1 MRGFSIVY
9 TERAFR
15 PVLAASGRRIR
26 DRLQALLAVAGL
38 AGSLILAAGQA
49 APVMAAAVDHFT
61 ITAVSAQTAG
71 VPFSVTVTAYRDATH
86 VSNGYGG
93 GAILSG
99 NLSGTAFG
107 CTGPCSP
114 SYGTLTFAQGMAT
127 ASVTA
132 YKAESGVQLNV
143 ADGAVSVSSNTFD
156 VGPNAVDS
164 LRFSVT
170 DPTDPDA
177 GFNGQPIDTK
187 TGAPIYSVC
196 RPPSASATNPCG
208 LAAPSGPSTPVKVL
222 ARDHYSNH
230 VLQTVITIGKDPA
243 GTGLGSATTANGVA
257 DFGDLTGIG
266 SIGDFKLKAAA
277 ASGTVT
283 TVSVQQRIVNDLDAC
298 DNQVCKNNT
307 DNGNATKRQGAF
319 GEVSTTSDFFVAGTS
334 NVLLTT
340 QFLAG
345 STVTDQC
352 GSNKNIGDA
361 TEIRV
366 EGLGVTSTAPAT
378 RMVLIIP
385 KDTLKAFG
393 ILNRGTDT
401 FQVCLGAF
409 YIGDPNV
416 VPSPWSAKVITKKG
430 GLTPSVHKADS
441 RFWGVPADCGTAGLA
456 ATDPCIG
463 LRTKSSPTVQSY
475 LGMTDAEFAT
485 LNIKDADL
493 VIAIEKPFPWD
504 GRAGV
509 N

>member
-1 MRGFSIVY
+1 MRGFSIVF
-9 TERAFR
+9 TERA
-15 PVLAASGRRIR
+15 ASAHLTTRGRTVR
-26 DRLQALLAVAGL
+26 DRMRALLAVAGL
-38 AGSLILAAGQA
+38 AGSLILAASQA
-49 APVMAAAVDHFT
+49 APVIAAAVDHFT
-61 ITAVSAQTAG
+61 ITAVGAQTAG

-107 CTGPCSP
+107 CSGPCSP
-114 SYGTLTFAQGMAT
+114 SYGTLTFAQGAAT
-127 ASVTA
+127 TSVTA
-132 YKAESGVQLNV
+132 YRAESGRQLTV
-143 ADGAVSVSSNTFD
+143 ADGAVSASSNAFN
-156 VGPNAVDS
+156 VGPAAVDS

-170 DPTDPDA
+170 DPTDPDD

-187 TGAPIYSVC
+187 TGAPIYSAC
-196 RPPSASATNPCG
+196 LPPAYSATNPCG

-222 ARDHYSNH
+222 ARDHYGNH
-230 VLQTVITIGKDPA
+230 VLPTDITIGKDPA
-243 GTGLGSATTANGVA
+243 GTGLGMATTVNGVA
-257 DFGDLTGIG
+257 DFGNLAGIG
-266 SIGDFKLKAAA
+266 SIGDFKLQA
-277 ASGTVT
+277 ASGAVT
-283 TVSVQQRIVNDLDAC
+283 GLSAQQRIVNDLEAC
-298 DNQVCKNNT
+298 DNQVCDNNT

-319 GEVSTTSDFFVAGTS
+319 GEVSTTGDFFVAGTS

-345 STVTDQC
+345 STVTNQC
-352 GSNKNIGDA
+352 GSNQNIGDA
-361 TEIRV
+361 TEVRV

-393 ILNRGTDT
+393 YLNRGTDT

-416 VPSPWSAKVITKKG
+416 VPSPWSAKATTKKG
-430 GLTPSVHKADS
+430 GLIPSVHKADS

-493 VIAIEKPFPWD
+493 VVSIEKPFPWD